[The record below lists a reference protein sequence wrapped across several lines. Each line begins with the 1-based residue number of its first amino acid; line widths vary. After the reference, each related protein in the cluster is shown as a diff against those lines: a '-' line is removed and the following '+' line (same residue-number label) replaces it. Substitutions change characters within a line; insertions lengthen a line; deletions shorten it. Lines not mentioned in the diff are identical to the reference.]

1 MKSQRAHKTV
11 KKKLAPSKKSTENI
25 PEEIPSG
32 AKVEEIKSTT
42 RRDSFFYNQ
51 EPEIPSES
59 TRVEVSEPK
68 ITRKNKKLFFLGF
81 GVFIATVIFT
91 LIFGLLFMQLNG
103 PGKQKMSDE
112 NITKQVPTPSPTPIT
127 IDRKAWSFE
136 VLNGS
141 GVAGVAANASEKL
154 EKLGYKV
161 VKTGNADETVTI
173 TELYISKDKSEEEKK
188 LLIDDL
194 KSDFGDL
201 TVTGELSDST
211 ASVRIILG
219 KE

>member
-25 PEEIPSG
+25 PEEIPIVE
-32 AKVEEIKSTT
+32 KVEEIKSTT
-42 RRDSFFYNQ
+42 RKDSFFYNQ

-59 TRVEVSEPK
+59 NIVEVSEPK
-68 ITRKNKKLFFLGF
+68 IERQNRKLFFLGF
-81 GVFIATVIFT
+81 GVFIATIIST
-91 LIFGLLFMQLNG
+91 LIFGLLFMQLSS
-103 PGKQKMSDE
+103 SDRKKEE
-112 NITKQVPTPSPTPIT
+112 NRSITQQEPTPSPTPIAIVRESWT
-127 IDRKAWSFE
+127 FE

-141 GVAGVAANASEKL
+141 GVAGAAAKASEKL
-154 EKLGYKV
+154 ENLGYKV
-161 VKTGNADETVTI
+161 VKTGNADDTVTI
-173 TELYISKDKSEEEKK
+173 TELYISKDRSKEESQ

-194 KSDFGDL
+194 KSDFGEL
-201 TVTGELSDST
+201 TVTGDLSDST

>member
-1 MKSQRAHKTV
+1 MKSQKVHKTV

-25 PEEIPSG
+25 PEEVPVVE
-32 AKVEEIKSTT
+32 KVEEIKATT

-51 EPEIPSES
+51 EPEIASEN
-59 TRVEVSEPK
+59 TIVEESEPK
-68 ITRKNKKLFFLGF
+68 IERQNKKLFFLGF
-81 GVFIATVIFT
+81 GVFIATVICT

-103 PGKQKMSDE
+103 SEKQKAPVESIQQE
-112 NITKQVPTPSPTPIT
+112 PTPSPTPTT
-127 IDRKAWSFE
+127 IDRESWTFE

-141 GVAGVAANASEKL
+141 GVAGAAAKASEKL

-161 VKTGNADETVTI
+161 TNTGNAEEEVTI
-173 TELYISKDKSEEEKK
+173 TEIYISKDKSEEESK

-194 KSDFGDL
+194 KSDFGEL
-201 TVTGELSDST
+201 TVTGELTDST